1 MQSVDYSNVIGV
13 QYNESA
19 SSLSANI
26 LRTAKLE
33 EMLTQVSMSLHMYL
47 NVLYFVFS
55 YVHKKLTSL
64 LHYLVL
70 LPTISFVV
78 KYNAE
83 GLKMGIPIDFNID
96 M

>member
-1 MQSVDYSNVIGV
+1 MTRIECICKTLSLNDRTFKKQGCHPFYTSIFDDIEYYEDMQSVDYSNVIGV

-47 NVLYFVFS
+47 NVHLNYWAD
-55 YVHKKLTSL
+55 
-64 LHYLVL
+64 
-70 LPTISFVV
+70 P
-78 KYNAE
+78 
-83 GLKMGIPIDFNID
+83 
-96 M
+96 